1 MPPRKVLQEMK
12 IKLFTVPNALT
23 LCNLLSGC
31 VASVL
36 ALTGGDLRWVFGC
49 VVLAALFDFF
59 DGFAARLL
67 RSSSP
72 IGKELDS
79 LADMVSFGFAPSAV
93 LFAAYALGGGDGPW
107 RFAVFVVAAFS
118 ALRLAKFNIDENQ
131 TKEFIG
137 LPTPACALFFAS
149 CGYLVQQGRLSAT
162 PEAILLA
169 ALAFSFL
176 LVCNVKM
183 FALKF
188 SHYRFAGNEIRYVFL
203 AASLVA
209 LCLWGVAAVPFVFIA
224 YIAVSVVRHIASRR
238 R

>member
-1 MPPRKVLQEMK
+1 MK

-23 LCNLLSGC
+23 LCNPLSGC

-59 DGFAARLL
+59 DGVAARRG

>member
-1 MPPRKVLQEMK
+1 MK

-118 ALRLAKFNIDENQ
+118 ALRRAQLNNDENQ

-137 LPTPACALFFAS
+137 LPTPAGARFVAS
-149 CGYLVQQGRLSAT
+149 SGYLVQQGRLSAT

-188 SHYRFAGNEIRYVFL
+188 SHYRFAGNEIRYV
-203 AASLVA
+203 
-209 LCLWGVAAVPFVFIA
+209 
-224 YIAVSVVRHIASRR
+224 
-238 R
+238 